1 VASTFGGIQQAGS
14 ALDAA
19 RYGLSVVSQNIA
31 NAATPGYTRQVAQ
44 QGSVDAVAGVP
55 TIHTRPAGPGG
66 VTITGTDRLVDPVV
80 DARLRTEQA
89 RSGYADTTAAQLQQ
103 IESVFPEPSDTGL
116 AEQLNG
122 FWNAWAGVAD
132 DPGPDAPRT
141 VLLQR
146 ATAVAATL
154 NTMSA
159 ALGDLATSTGQALAR
174 DAGDATSAA
183 AQLATLNGQIAL
195 GTATGSDVNALLDQ
209 RDRLLSTLSSLV
221 GGVATVNPNGSAD
234 VTVGGQSLVSGTTAA
249 AVTVGPSSQML
260 VGGTAVTL
268 SGGSAAAVV
277 TGLTVTYPDYRSRL
291 DAVATALSSAVNA
304 AQAAGYGRTG
314 TAGPPMFTGT
324 GAADLAVAITDPG
337 AIAAASTPGGNLD
350 GNNALATAG
359 LATSPTGANALYT
372 SLVAGLGS
380 ASALAQQQQATQD
393 AVTGAVSALQTSIS
407 GVSTD
412 EEVSSLLTY
421 QHAFEAAS
429 RVLTTVD
436 SILDTLINH
445 TGLVGRG

>member
-1 VASTFGGIQQAGS
+1 VASTFGGIEQAGS
-14 ALDAA
+14 ALGAA

-44 QGSVDAVAGVP
+44 QGSVDAVAGAP
-55 TIHTRPAGPGG
+55 SIYTRPAGPGG
-66 VTITGTDRLVDPVV
+66 VTITGTARLADPVV
-80 DARLRTEQA
+80 DARLRLEQA
-89 RSGYADTTAAQLQQ
+89 RSGYADTSATQLQQ
-103 IESVFPEPSDTGL
+103 VESVFPEPSDTGL
-116 AEQLNG
+116 AEQLND
-122 FWNAWAGVAD
+122 FWNAWSGVAN
-132 DPGPDAPRT
+132 DPGSDAPRT

-159 ALGDLATSTGQALAR
+159 TLTDLATSTGQALTR
-174 DAGDATSAA
+174 DAADATSAA
-183 AQLATLNGQIAL
+183 AQLATLNGQIAV
-195 GTATGSDVNALLDQ
+195 GTATGADVNGLLDQ

-234 VTVGGQSLVSGTTAA
+234 VVVGGQPLVTGTTAA
-249 AVTVGPSSQML
+249 PVTVGAGSQVS

-268 SGGSAAAVV
+268 AGGSAAAEI
-277 TGLTVTYPDYRSRL
+277 TGLTVSYPGYQNQL
-291 DAVATALSSAVNA
+291 DAVAAAMSGAVNA
-304 AQAAGYGRTG
+304 AQSAGYDRTG
-314 TAGPPMFTGT
+314 AAGPPLFTGT
-324 GAADLAVAITDPG
+324 GATGITVAITDP
-337 AIAAASTPGGNLD
+337 ARIAASSTPGGNLD
-350 GNNALATAG
+350 GGNALATAA
-359 LATSPTGANALYT
+359 LATSPTGASATYT

-380 ASALAQQQQATQD
+380 ASALARQQQATQD
-393 AVTGAVSALQTSIS
+393 AVTAAVSALQTSVS

-421 QHAFEAAS
+421 QHGFEAAS